1 MSALRVYQ
9 ARHAPSVLFFSPP
22 AETSMAS
29 ASRPSRLL
37 REPLLH
43 FSLLG
48 ALLFGV
54 DHLIA
59 SRQGD
64 PHLIVIT
71 ADIDKDAR
79 KLFVDAKG
87 REPTAADMAI
97 LRTRWFDNEVL
108 YREGLALRVDQG
120 DSTIRERVIFKT
132 LNMVQANLQAP
143 QISDADLR
151 AWFDTQRANYGEPG
165 RIDFL
170 EAVRVGERSAPAI
183 AAFVATLNGGAGGD
197 AGGGLRVYTGRPRS
211 SLVSSFGADFT
222 AALETSSVGVW
233 QALAGRD
240 GVHIVRLE
248 AVHAPTRVEFD
259 AVRIEV
265 LQDWKDAQLLT
276 QRTDAVHAVG
286 KKYRLQIAEAA
297 K

>member
-1 MSALRVYQ
+1 
-9 ARHAPSVLFFSPP
+9 
-22 AETSMAS
+22 MAS
-29 ASRPSRLL
+29 VSLPTRLL

-48 ALLFGV
+48 ALLFGA
-54 DHLIA
+54 DHLMA
-59 SRQGD
+59 TRKGD
-64 PHLIVIT
+64 PHLIVIS
-71 ADIDKDAR
+71 ADIDADAR

-87 REPTAADMAI
+87 RAPNAADLGV

-108 YREGLALRVDQG
+108 YREGLALGVDRG
-120 DSTIRERVIFKT
+120 DAAIRERVIFKT

-143 QISDADLR
+143 KVGDAELR
-151 AWFDTQRANYGEPG
+151 AWFETRRANYGEPA

-170 EAVRVGERSAPAI
+170 EAVRVGDSRAPAV
-183 AAFVATLNGGAGGD
+183 AAFVATLNRGAGGE
-197 AGGGLRVYTGRPRS
+197 AGGGLRVYKGRPRD

-233 QALAGRD
+233 QALPSSD

-248 AVHAPTRVEFD
+248 AVHAPSRIEFD

-265 LQDWKDAQLLT
+265 LQDWKDTHLMAL
-276 QRTDAVHAVG
+276 RADAVHAVG
-286 KKYRLQIAEAA
+286 KKYRLQIAEAG

>member
-1 MSALRVYQ
+1 
-9 ARHAPSVLFFSPP
+9 
-22 AETSMAS
+22 MAS
-29 ASRPSRLL
+29 ASLPSRWL

-43 FSLLG
+43 FTLLG

-64 PHLIVIT
+64 PHLIVIS
-71 ADIDKDAR
+71 ADIDQDAR

-87 REPTAADMAI
+87 REPSAADMAI

-120 DSTIRERVIFKT
+120 DPTIRERVIFKT
-132 LNMVQANLQAP
+132 LNMLQANLQAP
-143 QISDADLR
+143 QVSDADLR
-151 AWFDTQRANYGEPG
+151 AWFETRRAHYGEPG

-170 EAVRVGERSAPAI
+170 EAVLVGERSAPAV
-183 AAFVATLNGGAGGD
+183 AAFIATLNRGAGGK
-197 AGGGLRVYTGRPRS
+197 AGGGLRVYKGRPRT

-222 AALETSSVGVW
+222 AALEWSSVGVW
-233 QALAGRD
+233 QALPGSD

-248 AVHAPTRVEFD
+248 AVHAPSRVEFD
-259 AVRIEV
+259 TVRIEV
-265 LQDWKDAQLLT
+265 LQDWKDTHLMT
-276 QRTDAVHAVG
+276 QRADAVRAVG
-286 KKYRLQIAEAA
+286 KKYQLQIAEAG